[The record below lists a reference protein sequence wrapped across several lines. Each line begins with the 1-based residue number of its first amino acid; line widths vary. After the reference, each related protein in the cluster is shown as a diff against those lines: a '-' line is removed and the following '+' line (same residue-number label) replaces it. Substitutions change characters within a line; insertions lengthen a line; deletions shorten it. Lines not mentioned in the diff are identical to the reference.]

1 MAATVEAVLDLLQGW
16 ELKESTDDGPDPEV
30 DDGSVHTITTEEVT
44 KFITKAKVRAA
55 AHIELENV
63 AKLPETDLVDEAVAT
78 WAAGLLYN
86 KYVIKV
92 TEGKEDQDP
101 TTYGDRKISE
111 AKAILKSV
119 TIDPKDDDSQGGSE
133 ITVFSI
139 NSETLD
145 E

>member
-16 ELKESTDDGPDPEV
+16 EIKENTGDGPDPES
-30 DDGSVHTITTEEVT
+30 DDGTVHTITTEEVT